1 MQPGQESFPVPPV
14 VPGMEQAPVEGVPP
28 MGGEMPSAGGGMP
41 MPPMGGGMPP
51 EGMPPEGMPP
61 EGGEGEL
68 PEGEEEIAAE
78 LADTKGEEMKKQLL
92 QRLMDDLLDKPGR
105 SLHELINGM
114 KEVIGAYKNY
124 AKEYD
129 SISGAVTGEGM
140 PDVGAEVPPEAAATS
155 AGLQDILRGQ
165 QGGE

>member
-1 MQPGQESFPVPPV
+1 MEVPNQPMPESGQEAFPVPPV

-28 MGGEMPSAGGGMP
+28 MGGEMPPEMP
-41 MPPMGGGMPP
+41 SMGGEMPI
-51 EGMPPEGMPP
+51 E
-61 EGGEGEL
+61 GEGDL
-68 PEGEEEIAAE
+68 PEGEAEIAEEVANTE
-78 LADTKGEEMKKQLL
+78 GEEMKKQLL

-114 KEVIGAYKNY
+114 KEVISAYKNY

-129 SISGAVTGEGM
+129 SISGAVSGEEAPMEG
-140 PDVGAEVPPEAAATS
+140 GVPPEAAATS

-165 QGGE
+165 QGE

>member
-1 MQPGQESFPVPPV
+1 MEVPNQPMPESGQEAFPIPPA

-28 MGGEMPSAGGGMP
+28 MGGEMPP
-41 MPPMGGGMPP
+41 EMPPIGGEMPI
-51 EGMPPEGMPP
+51 E
-61 EGGEGEL
+61 GEGEL
-68 PEGEEEIAAE
+68 PEGEAEIAEKVANTE
-78 LADTKGEEMKKQLL
+78 GEEMKKQLL

-105 SLHELINGM
+105 SLHELISGI

-129 SISGAVTGEGM
+129 SISGAVAGEEVAGT
-140 PDVGAEVPPEAAATS
+140 DVPPEAAATS

-165 QGGE
+165 QGE